1 MPDVADK
8 KRKSNYYA
16 QSFYKKKSAN
26 KKHQHHEIAKV
37 RRLSLRPTAVFFC
50 WLDTL
55 LILQNIK
62 EVLKC

>member
-26 KKHQHHEIAKV
+26 KKASTPRDCKSTKVILTTDSSLFLLVGYPSNIAKY
-37 RRLSLRPTAVFFC
+37 
-50 WLDTL
+50 
-55 LILQNIK
+55 
-62 EVLKC
+62 

>member
-26 KKHQHHEIAKV
+26 KKASKPEIAKA
-37 RRLSLRPTAVFFC
+37 S
-50 WLDTL
+50 
-55 LILQNIK
+55 
-62 EVLKC
+62 

>member
-37 RRLSLRPTAVFFC
+37 RRLSLRPTAVFF
-50 WLDTL
+50 L
-55 LILQNIK
+55 LVGYPSNIAK
-62 EVLKC
+62 Y